1 MSALEESLAFQ
12 IRAINLPEPVREF
25 VFAPPRRFRA
35 DFCWPHKMLIVEV
48 DGGTWNGGRHTRGT
62 GFDNDC
68 EKGAI
73 AMLLGYRVLHVTGTH
88 IKSGA
93 ALEWIEALLQ

>member
-1 MSALEESLAFQ
+1 MQ
-12 IRAINLPEPVREF
+12 IRAIKLPEPIREM
-25 VFAPPRRFRA
+25 VFAKPRRFRA
-35 DFCWPHKMLIVEV
+35 DFCWPNKMLIVEV

-62 GFDNDC
+62 GFDSDC

-93 ALEWIEALLQ
+93 ALEWIEGLLA